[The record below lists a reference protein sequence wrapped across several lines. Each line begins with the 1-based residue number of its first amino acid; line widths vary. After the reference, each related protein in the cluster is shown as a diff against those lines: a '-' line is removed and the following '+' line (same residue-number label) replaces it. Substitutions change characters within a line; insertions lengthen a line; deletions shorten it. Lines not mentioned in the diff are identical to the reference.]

1 MGKKQRDLLHA
12 GCIIKKIAPVLN
24 MPVEKLINLFYEE
37 TFWNESTARHYFMDD
52 LPWPFKKMGYD
63 DCLEIVCDFLDK
75 QQQEG
80 KLTEQ
85 DVKEKQKKVKQILSV
100 AFMDLDALTIHRE
113 TDSDSDAVE
122 DRIENEIEWTL
133 RDISKLDI
141 DTLYVL
147 IRYFDA
153 FSSIT
158 ECDLKWIDFLDCLG
172 HIKELITIDEFKR
185 KLLKERFDISAKLIS
200 ENMSSKDFL
209 QWLEL
214 LSRRGYKDTTRKA
227 DPQKLNVAIEKKIR
241 FYADKCGF
249 QIIPLHNFI
258 RYLVDEHNGSFF
270 NIGRE
275 YLKVFV
281 LIKYWI
287 SPLENVPEIS
297 INIYPPQIEEERQP

>member
-1 MGKKQRDLLHA
+1 MGKKQRDLLHT
-12 GCIIKKIAPVLN
+12 GYIVKQIAPVLD
-24 MPVEKLINLFYEE
+24 MPVEKLMNLFYEE
-37 TFWNESTARHYFMDD
+37 TFWNENTARHYLMEDR
-52 LPWPFKKMGYD
+52 PWPFEKMGYD

-75 QQQEG
+75 RQQEG

-100 AFMDLDALTIHRE
+100 AFMDLDTLTACRGK
-113 TDSDSDAVE
+113 SPDAGVG
-122 DRIENEIEWTL
+122 RIENEIEWIL

-158 ECDLKWIDFLDCLG
+158 ERDLKWIDFLDCLG
-172 HIKELITIDEFKR
+172 HVEGVVTIDEFKR
-185 KLLKERFDISAKLIS
+185 KLLKERFDISGRLIS

-227 DPQKLNVAIEKKIR
+227 DPQKLNTAIEEKIR

-249 QIIPLHNFI
+249 EITSLHNFI

-287 SPLENVPEIS
+287 SHFENVPEIP
-297 INIYPPQIEEERQP
+297 INIYPPQIEEERQPAS